1 MAFYFGN
8 KRKQLRIDG
17 KLYDIQFYS
26 STIVD
31 VFDGVKLISLDGF
44 TLLDSNNT
52 YLTAQEGVN

>member
-8 KRKQLRIDG
+8 ERKQLRINN

-26 STIVD
+26 STID
-31 VFDGVKLISLDGF
+31 VFDGIKLISLDNF

-52 YLTAQEGVN
+52 YLTAQEEGN

>member
-8 KRKQLRIDG
+8 ERKQLRINN

-26 STIVD
+26 STID
-31 VFDGVKLISLDGF
+31 IFDGIKLISLDNF

-52 YLTAQEGVN
+52 YLTAQEEGN

>member
-8 KRKQLRIDG
+8 KRKQLRINN

-26 STIVD
+26 STID
-31 VFDGVKLISLDGF
+31 VFDGIKLISLDDF

-52 YLTAQEGVN
+52 YLTAQKEGN